1 MPGLWMAGVKIQGR
15 NNQPLKGLSHANLV
29 FDDAFLQLTVC
40 ANEIYTTNV
49 YFIFYSDRIWIL

>member
-1 MPGLWMAGVKIQGR
+1 MAGVKIQGR